1 MSFTSVCYRRVNF
14 EKRYAKSRPRRT
26 KKMFLI
32 RAAFWLSLVVMLIP
46 ADPDSGQEAPRVSA
60 MQAIFA
66 ARATVA
72 DMSGFC
78 NRNPDV
84 CSTGGA
90 AFSVFAEKA
99 RIGARKLYDYFGDD
113 GEGDP
118 DGDTLRQE
126 DLEPGWRGSAA
137 PGRSA

>member
-1 MSFTSVCYRRVNF
+1 
-14 EKRYAKSRPRRT
+14 
-26 KKMFLI
+26 MFLI

-60 MQAIFA
+60 MQAFFA
-66 ARATVA
+66 AKATVA

-78 NRNPDV
+78 DRNPDV

-90 AFSVFAEKA
+90 ALKVFTEKA

-113 GEGDP
+113 AEQDP
-118 DGDTLRQE
+118 GSDTLRLD
-126 DLEPGWRGSAA
+126 DLEPGWRGSAV
-137 PGRSA
+137 PERSA